1 MTALL
6 YPGSPTQ
13 AKPKAACGVFPGGPD
28 TNQRSVCGGEKPRP
42 RCAFM
47 TQSGIC
53 SAECRRRKR
62 VQRYC
67 KFLTFA
73 TFWAEKCVAKC
84 RLFVPPDSHAITR
97 SRRAKFGLL
106 KKFFIFLPKNLHI
119 CNLVSIK
126 QLRGTFDAP
135 FCPCRAPS
143 PYLSG
148 IGAFE

>member
-1 MTALL
+1 
-6 YPGSPTQ
+6 
-13 AKPKAACGVFPGGPD
+13 
-28 TNQRSVCGGEKPRP
+28 
-42 RCAFM
+42 M
-47 TQSGIC
+47 TQSFIC

-106 KKFFIFLPKNLHI
+106 KKFFTFLPKNLHI

-135 FCPCRAPS
+135 FCPYCAPS
-143 PYLSG
+143 PYLSD
-148 IGAFE
+148 IGDSEWFCVFFDQKNATPSELARFSASLIFFFRIHQRL